1 MVMKN
6 RFFFLLISAL
16 LVTSCAEELI
26 PQGNGLG
33 RNTANFVPMRFN
45 AVIEQVDA
53 GTKAVLDGGPSS
65 DFRNVVWQTG
75 DEIIVF
81 NDGYSNYS
89 KFINVSENGTEAVF
103 EGMFDSNNYQ
113 DFSLYPY
120 SFADT
125 TDLYRLILPRI
136 QKYYADGVA
145 PATLPMVADYTR
157 SNDDDRTLY
166 FRNLCGVLAFPLLGD
181 MEVKSVTF
189 TGYENGTRARTV
201 AGTFSYERYNT
212 KKATFNGNLRPTD
225 GEAYGQVTLDCLD
238 ADGNG
243 VQLSE
248 SEPTY
253 FHIVLPPASYQGFVL
268 DIHTNRGHAIAKND
282 KTLEITRA
290 NRTTVSGN
298 VNYTITPEDLSLEET
313 ANSYLLSETGTYKF
327 KVTKGNSKE
336 SVGAADYADVLWESS
351 GYGAVPSEGSIITD
365 VEFRDGYIYFVAL
378 KEGNAV
384 IAAKDASGNILW
396 SWHIWICTGY
406 NPIASQQKYPNNA
419 GYYMDR
425 NLGALSATPGDTGAS
440 GMYYQWGRKDPFTL
454 AGTSVTWPSVVNSD
468 ASKGTIDYAVSHPS
482 TFIGGGIDNRDWL
495 YTGDSSTDNT
505 RWGDKKTI
513 YDPCPAGWKVPSGGP
528 TGSWYQALGNV
539 SSIADPSLWNDSD
552 GGMNLGSK
560 FGFEVSWYP
569 ASGCLD
575 FENASPYKAG
585 NNGYWWTSTGAS
597 NGQAYNFGID
607 NAGNAVSDA
616 SNLRAYAMNVRCCRD
631 GYVTVP
637 TDGAVDLSANGT
649 ANSYIAPSTGQ
660 KYMFNA
666 KVKGNSAEALG
677 VAFGAKVLWESFGS
691 ATTPQEGDVISDVG
705 YSADGNI
712 VFTARGDGN
721 AVIALMDDQTN
732 ILWSW
737 HIWVCNGYDPAATQQ
752 QYYKSAIM
760 MDRDLGATSA
770 TPGDNGARGL
780 LYQWGRKDPMLGA
793 GALNSNERAASTAN
807 WPAPV
812 SSDRETGTFDYSI
825 GHPMTFI
832 SSCNSDWMFDDSAES
847 RAARW
852 FDVKTKYDPCPPGW
866 MVPKG
871 GSDGVFALAIG
882 SDKHYPFELNW
893 DWEKNGIDFGGILGD
908 ASTIW
913 FPQSSWIR
921 DETGALEFYSG
932 GTYLYSG
939 YSGSLDNDIN
949 NVLVADTIQL
959 GEAGRGHARSVRCC
973 REGSVPAPLQ
983 YESLNKNGTA
993 NSYIVPQLGK
1003 KYEFDAT
1010 VYGNGTSYLDWK
1022 DHLKYNGGYAE
1033 VVWESFG
1040 DSTTP
1045 GAGDVISD
1053 VSYSNGHIRFTA
1065 NHNGNAVIALKD
1077 YGSILWSWHIWVSE
1091 GYDPA
1096 ATQQQYGN
1104 AAIMMDR
1111 NLGATTA
1118 SAGAGGSQGLL
1129 YQWGRKDPF
1138 LASGQGSS
1146 IEWPAKESSDGYYG
1160 TIDYSRRSPATFIT
1174 GNGTDGDWMYQ
1185 DGTSTASVRWAKGK
1199 TIYDPCPP
1207 GWRVPE
1213 GGEQNNVWEKAGIGA
1228 TSFDS
1233 ANGGMNFLGTYW
1245 YPAAGARAYDTGE
1258 PSGSGTKGY
1267 YWTLTTTG
1275 QDAYYYRFDESSAID
1290 TKAHT
1295 GKGAAHSVRCCREDF
1310 VPAPEHTETAVNLSA
1325 NGTANCYI
1333 VPSKGMYKFNA
1344 TVKGNGTESVGTPV
1358 KAETLWETFST
1369 LEVPGRGEVI
1379 TSAVALEDGYAVFS
1393 TGRNGNALIAVKDAS
1408 DNILW
1413 SWHIWVCEGYD
1424 PVATQQIYYNN
1435 AGTMMDRN
1443 LGALGAWPED
1453 LATEGL
1459 LYQWGRKDPF
1469 PNSCMIPNGNGNT
1482 QGEIKMTQKLTAPVI
1497 SDSGTGT
1504 VEYAVSHPTS
1514 IISSGNSDHWLYS
1527 PDGNTPQDHL
1537 WDEAKTIYDPCPPGW
1552 KVPESGV
1559 DGVWNTAAGKPD
1571 SNNIDSRPYSAR
1583 YDENHL
1589 KGLNLSGLLGDSPMI
1604 WYPLAG
1610 HIEPDFNGI
1619 NEITI
1624 GHYNLNWSGYYWG
1637 WNINS
1642 QFTTYYEDY
1651 IYFRS
1656 RVRLHDAISV
1666 RCQKIE

>member
-16 LVTSCAEELI
+16 LVFSCTEELV

-45 AVIEQVDA
+45 AVIEPVDA
-53 GTKAVLDGGPSS
+53 GTKAVLDGDPSS

-89 KFINVSENGTEAVF
+89 KFINVSEDGTEAVF
-103 EGMFDSNNYQ
+103 EGMFDSNYYR

-136 QKYYADGVA
+136 QKYYAGGVA

-181 MEVKSVTF
+181 LEVKSVTF

-212 KKATFNGNLRPTD
+212 KEATFNGNLRPTD
-225 GEAYGQVTLDCLD
+225 GDAYGQVTLDCLD
-238 ADGNG
+238 ADGKG
-243 VQLSE
+243 VRLSE

-268 DIHTNRGHAIAKND
+268 DIHTNKGHAIARND

-290 NRTTVSGN
+290 CRTTVSGN
-298 VNYTITPEDLSLEET
+298 VSYSITPEDLSLEET

-406 NPIASQQKYPNNA
+406 NPIESQQKYPNNA
-419 GYYMDR
+419 GYFMDR
-425 NLGALSATPGDTGAS
+425 NLGALSVTPGDAGAV
-440 GMYYQWGRKDPFTL
+440 GLYYQWGRKDPFTL
-454 AGTSVTWPSVVNSD
+454 SGTSVAWPSPVTSD
-468 ASKGTIDYAVSHPS
+468 AGKGTIDYAVSHPS
-482 TFIGGGIDNRDWL
+482 TFIGGGVDNRDWY

-505 RWGDKKTI
+505 RWGDSKTI

-539 SSIADPSLWNDSD
+539 SSISDPSLWNASD

-560 FGFEVSWYP
+560 FGFDESWYP

-575 FENASPYKAG
+575 FENASSYKAG
-585 NNGYWWTSTGAS
+585 SNGYWWTSTGAT
-597 NGQAYNFGID
+597 NGQAYNFSID
-607 NAGNAVSDA
+607 NAGNAVADA

-637 TDGAVDLSANGT
+637 TDGAVNLSANGT
-649 ANSYIAPSTGQ
+649 ANSYIASSTGQ

-666 KVKGNSAEALG
+666 KVKGNSTEQLG
-677 VAFGAKVLWESFGS
+677 TAFGAKVLWESFGS
-691 ATTPQEGDVISDVG
+691 AEVPQEGDVVSEVG

-721 AVIALMDDQTN
+721 AVIALVDDRTN

-752 QYYKSAIM
+752 QYHKSGIM

-770 TPGDNGARGL
+770 TPGDDDARGL

-832 SSCNSDWMFDDSAES
+832 SSCNSDWMFDNSAES
-847 RAARW
+847 RAERW
-852 FDVKTKYDPCPPGW
+852 SDVKTKYDPCPPGW

-893 DWEKNGIDFGGILGD
+893 DWEKYGIDFGGILGD

-921 DETGALEFYSG
+921 DETGALEFYYG

-939 YSGSLDNDIN
+939 YGGSLDNSLILIAN
-949 NVLVADTIQL
+949 TIQL
-959 GEAGRGHARSVRCC
+959 VEAGSGHARSVRCC

-983 YESLNKNGTA
+983 YESLNKDGTA

-1003 KYEFDAT
+1003 RYEFDAT
-1010 VYGNGTSYLDWK
+1010 VYGNGADYLYLDWENY
-1022 DHLKYNGGYAE
+1022 LKVNGGYAE

-1040 DSTTP
+1040 DSSAP

-1065 NHNGNAVIALKD
+1065 NHNGNAVIALKWYD
-1077 YGSILWSWHIWVSE
+1077 RIQWSWHIWVSE
-1091 GYDPA
+1091 GYDPE

-1138 LASGQGSS
+1138 VGYSS
-1146 IEWPAKESSDGYYG
+1146 ISSKDEIATTGEFRIVETDAEVG
-1160 TIDYSRRSPATFIT
+1160 TVDYTIKNPTTFISS
-1174 GNGTDGDWMYQ
+1174 
-1185 DGTSTASVRWAKGK
+1185 ST
-1199 TIYDPCPP
+1199 
-1207 GWRVPE
+1207 
-1213 GGEQNNVWEKAGIGA
+1213 
-1228 TSFDS
+1228 
-1233 ANGGMNFLGTYW
+1233 
-1245 YPAAGARAYDTGE
+1245 
-1258 PSGSGTKGY
+1258 
-1267 YWTLTTTG
+1267 
-1275 QDAYYYRFDESSAID
+1275 
-1290 TKAHT
+1290 
-1295 GKGAAHSVRCCREDF
+1295 
-1310 VPAPEHTETAVNLSA
+1310 
-1325 NGTANCYI
+1325 
-1333 VPSKGMYKFNA
+1333 
-1344 TVKGNGTESVGTPV
+1344 TESNDWHFTGRDN
-1358 KAETLWETFST
+1358 TLW
-1369 LEVPGRGEVI
+1369 GE
-1379 TSAVALEDGYAVFS
+1379 S
-1393 TGRNGNALIAVKDAS
+1393 K
-1408 DNILW
+1408 
-1413 SWHIWVCEGYD
+1413 
-1424 PVATQQIYYNN
+1424 
-1435 AGTMMDRN
+1435 TM
-1443 LGALGAWPED
+1443 
-1453 LATEGL
+1453 
-1459 LYQWGRKDPF
+1459 
-1469 PNSCMIPNGNGNT
+1469 
-1482 QGEIKMTQKLTAPVI
+1482 
-1497 SDSGTGT
+1497 
-1504 VEYAVSHPTS
+1504 
-1514 IISSGNSDHWLYS
+1514 
-1527 PDGNTPQDHL
+1527 
-1537 WDEAKTIYDPCPPGW
+1537 YDPCPPGW
-1552 KVPESGV
+1552 KVPLGGV
-1559 DGVWNTAAGKPD
+1559 DGVWDGLKKSGCIAADQIAHG
-1571 SNNIDSRPYSAR
+1571 AVVT
-1583 YDENHL
+1583 
-1589 KGLNLSGLLGDSPMI
+1589 LSGSGNA
-1604 WYPLAG
+1604 WYPAPGYINISGILTM
-1610 HIEPDFNGI
+1610 NGQYGMYCSSK
-1619 NEITI
+1619 T
-1624 GHYNLNWSGYYWG
+1624 
-1637 WNINS
+1637 NS
-1642 QFTTYYEDY
+1642 QFTSILE
-1651 IYFRS
+1651 IYLVNGSPASVNDICSGKVRAEGRS
-1656 RVRLHDAISV
+1656 L
-1666 RCQKIE
+1666 RCVAE